1 MRSRAEGR
9 GGRAVMLSCGLE
21 STYSA
26 SWVNP
31 DTCPR
36 LALPAGITL
45 RMSVRRGPC
54 RGTPRTRRMTHPPYQ
69 RSFATKVPHY
79 THRYN

>member
-26 SWVNP
+26 SWVNL

-45 RMSVRRGPC
+45 RMSSVRRGPC
-54 RGTPRTRRMTHPPYQ
+54 RGTLRTRGMTNPPYL
-69 RSFATKVPHY
+69 RSFAT
-79 THRYN
+79 